1 MTTSISKQSQLKDFD
16 KSIALEDKSVAS
28 LMNEFNASVTKYSRL
43 AQQLHGKLSQYG
55 WTKKESTELLN
66 SHVKQV
72 YTKRQPTLTYRGI
85 AYHSSEQ

>member
-1 MTTSISKQSQLKDFD
+1 MTTSISNQTQLKDYD
-16 KSIALEDKSVAS
+16 KSIALQDESVAS
-28 LMNEFNASVTKYSRL
+28 LMQEFNASVTKYSRL

-72 YTKRQPTLTYRGI
+72 YAKPRPTFTYRGI
-85 AYHSSEQ
+85 SYRSTER

>member
-1 MTTSISKQSQLKDFD
+1 MANQTQLESYD
-16 KSIALEDKSVAS
+16 KSIALEDETVAS
-28 LMNEFNASVTKYSRL
+28 LMQEFNASVTKYSRL

-72 YTKRQPTLTYRGI
+72 YAKRQPTFTYRGI
-85 AYHSSEQ
+85 SYRHSEK